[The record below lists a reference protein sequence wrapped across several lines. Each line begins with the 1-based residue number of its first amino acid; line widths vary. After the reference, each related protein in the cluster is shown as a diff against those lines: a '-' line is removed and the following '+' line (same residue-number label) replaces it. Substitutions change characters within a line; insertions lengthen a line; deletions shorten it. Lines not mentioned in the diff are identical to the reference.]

1 MGINSSLPG
10 NATPWENI
18 FDAVRLGLILIDED
32 GKVLQ
37 WNDWVAQHSGIPATF
52 ALGHTLESLL
62 LDGLSPT
69 FKTAIRN
76 ALAHRLPIVLSN
88 ALHRSPLPLYPLPL
102 LQGKQDRLQQSIT
115 FTPIFDGAMHYCLIQ
130 IADAS
135 TSIKREQVLKSHS
148 ERLSKEA
155 VTDELTGAYN
165 RRYFNNRLNGEL
177 GRALRQHTPISL
189 IMLDIDFFKAYND
202 NYGHPAGDKI
212 LISVV
217 NELKSQMNRATDLV
231 TRFGGEEF
239 AIILPDCGYEGG
251 QAIAERVR
259 LAIADLKMPHGK
271 SAVADRITISVGLGT
286 YEPGSTCNATT
297 LLEAADKAL
306 YVAKNS
312 GRNCVR
318 HLSA

>member
-1 MGINSSLPG
+1 MDSSLSG
-10 NATPWENI
+10 NTTPWEGI
-18 FDAVRLGLILIDED
+18 WDAVQLGLILIDEE

-37 WNDWVAQHSGIPATF
+37 WNDWVANHSGIPASF

-76 ALAHRLPIVLSN
+76 ALAYKLPIVLSN
-88 ALHRSPLPLYPLPL
+88 ALHRFPLPLYPLPL
-102 LQGKQDRLQQSIT
+102 LEGEQARLQQSIT
-115 FTPIFDGAMHYCLIQ
+115 LTPIVSGATHFCLIQ

-135 TSIKREQVLKSHS
+135 TSIKREQVLRLHS

-165 RRYFNNRLNGEL
+165 RRYFNNRLNSEL
-177 GRALRQHTPISL
+177 GRALRQQTPISL
-189 IMLDIDFFKAYND
+189 IMLDIDFFKPYND

-212 LISVV
+212 LVSVV

-251 QAIAERVR
+251 QAIAERIR
-259 LAIADLKMPHGK
+259 SAIADLKMPHGK
-271 SAVADRITISVGLGT
+271 SAIADHVTISVGLST
-286 YEPGSTCNATT
+286 CEPGSTCNPTI
-297 LLEAADKAL
+297 LLESADEAL
-306 YVAKNS
+306 YGAKNS

-318 HLSA
+318 HLSV

>member
-1 MGINSSLPG
+1 MDSSSPG
-10 NATPWENI
+10 NAILWEDIWN
-18 FDAVRLGLILIDED
+18 AVQLGLILIDEE
-32 GKVLQ
+32 GNVLQ
-37 WNDWVAQHSGIPATF
+37 WNDWVVKHSGIPVNF

-62 LDGLSPT
+62 PDGLSPA

-76 ALAHRLPIVLSN
+76 ALAYKLPIVLSN

-102 LQGKQDRLQQSIT
+102 LQGEQARLQQSISL
-115 FTPIFDGAMHYCLIQ
+115 TPIFNGSAHYCLIQ

-135 TSIKREQVLKSHS
+135 TSIKREQVLKLHS

-155 VTDELTGAYN
+155 VTDGLTGAYN
-165 RRYFNNRLNGEL
+165 RRYFDKRLNSEL
-177 GRALRQHTPISL
+177 RRALRQNAPISL
-189 IMLDIDFFKAYND
+189 IILDIDFFKDYND

-251 QAIAERVR
+251 QAIAEKIRS
-259 LAIADLKMPHGK
+259 AIADLKMPHSK
-271 SAVADRITISVGLGT
+271 SPVAHHITISVGVGT
-286 YEPGSTCNATT
+286 YVPGSTCNATT
-297 LLEAADKAL
+297 LLEAADKAM

-318 HLSA
+318 HLSV